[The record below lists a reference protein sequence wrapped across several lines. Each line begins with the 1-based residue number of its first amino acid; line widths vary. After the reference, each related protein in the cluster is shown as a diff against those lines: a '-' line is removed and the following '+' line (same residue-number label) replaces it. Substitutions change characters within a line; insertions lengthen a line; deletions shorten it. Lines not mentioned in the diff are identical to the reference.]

1 VGNRVRHVFS
11 GFFSLFGDG
20 ARSLQAAILT
30 RFQGLPQVRIILD
43 WYHLKKKYEYELSL
57 VLKGSKIR
65 NAVLEQLLPLL
76 WLGKVDTAIEYV
88 RTICPENLKTGQS
101 VERLIGY
108 FERNREP
115 IPCYALRHKLGLRN
129 SSNKGEK
136 ANDLCVASRQK
147 HNGMSWS
154 KQGSVALTTV
164 TAMPINHEL
173 SHWYSKNEIQFKLA
187 S

>member
-1 VGNRVRHVFS
+1 
-11 GFFSLFGDG
+11 
-20 ARSLQAAILT
+20 
-30 RFQGLPQVRIILD
+30 
-43 WYHLKKKYEYELSL
+43 L

-65 NAVLEQLLPLL
+65 NAVLEQLLPIL
-76 WLGKVDTAIEYV
+76 WLGKVDVAIEYV
-88 RTICPENLKTGQS
+88 RNISPENLKTGQS

-108 FERNREP
+108 FECNREY

-147 HNGMSWS
+147 HNGMNWS

-164 TAMPINHEL
+164 TAMHINNEL
-173 SHWYSKNEIQFKLA
+173 RHWYSKNKLKFKIIRID